1 MHSASL
7 AAVTSSASSPALEP
21 NPDVIRSHDRD
32 SLQNPALED
41 SQTQELT
48 MPTDWIQPALG
59 KGKRKHSND
68 TVNEDPRPLKKLKY
82 SVAREPVELEG

>member
-1 MHSASL
+1 M
-7 AAVTSSASSPALEP
+7 TSTVPSPALAP
-21 NPDVIRSHDRD
+21 NPNVIRPHDRD

-48 MPTDWIQPALG
+48 IPMDWIQPGLG
-59 KGKRKHSND
+59 KGKRKHLND
-68 TVNEDPRPLKKLKY
+68 SVNEDPRPLKKLKY